1 MLGRAFIDEPMI
13 QWPLGGAGDVATVT
27 TMFST
32 LYETPIGQGLVY
44 EAGDAEGVAVWVP
57 PGGGAALLEAD
68 VGSRDRYGPLTLD
81 GGARYGALWSWVE
94 SHLPSE
100 PLWYL
105 DALAVD
111 PSRQAKGIGGALL
124 RFGLELGERDGTG
137 AFLET
142 SRERNVG
149 YYERFGFRVV
159 DEGDAPGGGPHIW
172 FMRR

>member
-1 MLGRAFIDEPMI
+1 VLGRAFIDEPMI

-32 LYETPIGQGLVY
+32 LYETP
-44 EAGDAEGVAVWVP
+44 
-57 PGGGAALLEAD
+57 
-68 VGSRDRYGPLTLD
+68 RDRYGPLTPD